1 MEALESLQPPILHR
15 DLKPSNVFIDGA
27 GHARVAD
34 LGLARR
40 LLPEIQAELTGETGT
55 YLYMAPEVMR
65 HEVYSSKAD
74 VWSWGVLL
82 VEALTLQ
89 VPYAHTFCTPVQI
102 AMAVCEETLSPHI
115 PTDVP
120 VGVQVIAQLAL
131 SFDPDQRPTFQFINS
146 EMAEVL
152 TQLDKQGLQP
162 EQAASGSLTKQLAAT
177 WTSILRTVYPALSS
191 CS

>member
-34 LGLARR
+34 LGLSRR

-89 VPYAHTFCTPVQI
+89 A
-102 AMAVCEETLSPHI
+102 
-115 PTDVP
+115 
-120 VGVQVIAQLAL
+120 
-131 SFDPDQRPTFQFINS
+131 
-146 EMAEVL
+146 
-152 TQLDKQGLQP
+152 
-162 EQAASGSLTKQLAAT
+162 
-177 WTSILRTVYPALSS
+177 
-191 CS
+191 